1 MGSESATPLSGVAR
15 ERAALVELRG
25 IVKRFGSSVVVNNVS
40 FSCKPGEVVLLL
52 GANGAGKSTL
62 LRIIANLVRAD
73 RGVVQH
79 DASTRVGYAGHYTCL
94 YSKLSVRA
102 NLSLY
107 AAILGIDSTGLQRM
121 LTAWGLND
129 AQHKSV
135 AEVSRGVQSRAS
147 LARALMGEPELLVL
161 DEPSSNLDEASAE
174 TLCEVIRAQASRA
187 GASIIATHDLAR
199 LQSVATRVIVLER
212 GAVIADSNVTGG
224 DAAIESVV
232 ARYRMRNR

>member
-1 MGSESATPLSGVAR
+1 MGSESAAPRSGIVL

-25 IVKRFGSSVVVNNVS
+25 VAKRFGSSIVVNNVS
-40 FSCKPGEVVLLL
+40 FSCTPGEVVLLL

-62 LRIIANLVRAD
+62 LRIIASLVRAD
-73 RGVVQH
+73 RGVVQY

-107 AAILGIDSTGLQRM
+107 AAILGIDNVGLQRI
-121 LTAWGLND
+121 LTAWGLED
-129 AQHKSV
+129 VQHKTV

-147 LARALMGEPELLVL
+147 LARALMTEPELLVL
-161 DEPSSNLDEASAE
+161 DEPSSNLDEASTE
-174 TLCEVIRAQASRA
+174 TLCGVIRAQASRG

-212 GAVIADSNVTGG
+212 GAVIADSGVDGG

-232 ARYRMRNR
+232 TRYRMRNR